1 MPKNVIPK
9 KDGIIYLTDDV
20 KNYSLDKLWELS
32 VFFKS
37 WLITFSWTYIIF
49 VKMLIWIV
57 NEHG

>member
-32 VFFKS
+32 VFS
-37 WLITFSWTYIIF
+37 
-49 VKMLIWIV
+49 
-57 NEHG
+57 NHD